1 MIDLHQTLS
10 EWQFLLLEDIKK
22 EYETGLLALNS
33 LPANTVTFYGGS
45 RIEQDSKTYNLTKN
59 IAKEF
64 AKKGWGVVSGGGP
77 GIMEAA
83 IVGAQE
89 GKNGKSVAF
98 RINLANEAPPTQA
111 DIDVLFEHF
120 SVRKYML
127 RQSDV
132 FIYAPG
138 GIGTLDE
145 LMENLTLMST
155 SKYPIKP
162 LFLLD
167 SQFWQGYVTWIEQ
180 MLYEE
185 RKVISSNLLNCYTIV
200 DTVEEVEQALF
211 GV

>member
-10 EWQFLLLEDIKK
+10 EWQFLLTEDIKK
-22 EYETGLLALNS
+22 EYEAGLLALNS

-45 RIEQDSKTYNLTKN
+45 RVKTHDKAYDLTKS
-59 IAKEF
+59 IAKQF
-64 AKKGWGVVSGGGP
+64 AQKGWGVVSGGGP

-83 IVGAQE
+83 IVGAHE
-89 GKNGKSVAF
+89 GKKGKSVAF

-111 DIDVLFEHF
+111 DIDLLFEHF
-120 SVRKYML
+120 SARKYML
-127 RQSDV
+127 RQSGV
-132 FIYAPG
+132 LIYAPG

-155 SKYPIKP
+155 SKYPVKP

-167 SQFWQGYVTWIEQ
+167 SQFWQGYITWIEQ

-185 RKVISSNLLNCYTIV
+185 RKVVSSDLLNCYTIV
-200 DTVEEVEQALF
+200 DTVEEVEAALF
-211 GV
+211 GG